1 MEITREK
8 FIEQHT
14 VLFNKELWQHLPEK
28 APLTI
33 MLHTSGVIINNLNTH
48 LIAAIHQNIKKE
60 D

>member
-1 MEITREK
+1 MEITKET

-14 VLFNKELWQHLPEK
+14 VLFNKELWKHLPEK
-28 APLTI
+28 APLTV
-33 MLHTSGVIINNLNTH
+33 MLLNSGTIINNLNTH